1 MILKLSIKNE
11 IDSAIPDYHL
21 GSERLRFNPLFSYRL
36 SINGAELS
44 DFISFCDFQNLSSG
58 IDFCLASERRKVDFW
73 VDGFFAWWDVGVFS
87 EAVFFSSHK
96 GEFWLSNFRRYFIC
110 LVVVISYHLVFQ
122 RLRLGYLLGIKFC

>member
-73 VDGFFAWWDVGVFS
+73 VDGFLHGGTSACSVRQYFSRPTRASFGCLTSGDISFVWSLLFPTISVFS
-87 EAVFFSSHK
+87 VCVWDTS
-96 GEFWLSNFRRYFIC
+96 
-110 LVVVISYHLVFQ
+110 
-122 RLRLGYLLGIKFC
+122 LG